1 MAIAKLFALNA
12 NAIMWR
18 YWWLMLMNPWNEAKA
33 NNYLIIFRMR
43 YYPGT
48 NFDFIGWFC
57 RTEPVSLCKLV
68 SMWDGGREGTGG
80 GRGGGNMA
88 EFGTSSGPYTI
99 IWVGK
104 AEGTTWCFLTSSSF
118 CLHHNTVLLWTH
130 THQSDNIRCK
140 APWLHGL
147 KYHLVLPNNN
157 KL

>member
-1 MAIAKLFALNA
+1 MTHVNESMKWGKSKQLSDYISHAVLPWHQFRL
-12 NAIMWR
+12 
-18 YWWLMLMNPWNEAKA
+18 YWLVLQNRASVAMQVSK
-33 NNYLIIFRMR
+33 YV
-43 YYPGT
+43 
-48 NFDFIGWFC
+48 GWG
-57 RTEPVSLCKLV
+57 K
-68 SMWDGGREGTGG
+68 GRNGG
-80 GRGGGNMA
+80 GGAGGGHMA

>member
-80 GRGGGNMA
+80 GRQGWGDYLM
-88 EFGTSSGPYTI
+88 FFDI
-99 IWVGK
+99 I
-104 AEGTTWCFLTSSSF
+104 FILLTSQHGTP
-118 CLHHNTVLLWTH
+118 LNTYPPVRQH
-130 THQSDNIRCK
+130 TLQGSLTAWVK
-140 APWLHGL
+140 VPPGL
-147 KYHLVLPNNN
+147 A
-157 KL
+157 